1 MHISPIY
8 TLPQYNNFNTVQ
20 NTHDRGLCLRLKPQ
34 LTQDVVSFTGYRR
47 FLDLPQ
53 NEIFARIKRSIS
65 PDNFI
70 GAGGEANVYSIKGTK
85 YCFRCPKGSDDKY
98 KSHLDFDISESDKVN
113 HVVANLGGGATIMNR
128 LKGVPVKTD
137 KMTAEQI
144 QQVAQTIVDF
154 PVQSYRTFMHQ
165 LADADRKN
173 MYFDNFWPNVI
184 INPKDKTITAID
196 FVKDF
201 PYAEEFAPLGKMFSV
216 LTHDENTVEQL
227 GMVANKILKAALKD
241 LAPGQKPCIPPNQFD
256 FSLFLIDLRNLNKFS
271 IADESYCDLFNALQR
286 VVELKELEL
295 QGQNVTNML
304 RNDIQ
309 VAKEIIDLMF

>member
-8 TLPQYNNFNTVQ
+8 TLPQYKDNLSIQKNQ
-20 NTHDRGLCLRLKPQ
+20 DRTFGLKLKPQ
-34 LTQDVVSFTGYRR
+34 LTQDVVSFEGYRR
-47 FLDLPQ
+47 FLDLPK
-53 NEIFARIKRSIS
+53 NEIFARIKRSIR

-70 GAGGEANVYSIKGTK
+70 GAGGEAKVYSIKGTK
-85 YCFRCPKGSDDKY
+85 YCFRCPKGSSDRY
-98 KSHLDFDISESDKVN
+98 NTNIDFNISEADKVN
-113 HVVANLGGGATIMNR
+113 HVVANLGAGATIMTR
-128 LKGVPVKTD
+128 LKGVPVKSD
-137 KMTAEQI
+137 AMSIEQI
-144 QQVAQTIVDF
+144 QQIAQSIVDF
-154 PVQSYRTFMHQ
+154 PVQAYRTFMHQ

-184 INPKDKTITAID
+184 VNPKDKTITAID

-201 PYAEEFAPLGKMFSV
+201 PYAEEFSPLGKMFSA

-241 LAPGQKPCIPPNQFD
+241 LSPGQKPCVEPSQFD
-256 FSLFLIDLRNLNKFS
+256 FSLFLVDLRNLEKFH
-271 IADESYCDLFNALQR
+271 IADESYCDLFNALER

-295 QGQNVTNML
+295 KGEKVASKL
-304 RNDIQ
+304 RNDIN

>member
-1 MHISPIY
+1 MHISPIN
-8 TLPQYNNFNTVQ
+8 TLPQYNQYLPVHKSQ
-20 NTHDRGLCLRLKPQ
+20 DRSFGLKLKPQ
-34 LTQDVVSFTGYRR
+34 LTNDVVNFTGYRR
-47 FLDLPQ
+47 FLDLPKD
-53 NEIFARIKRSIS
+53 EIFARIKRSIS
-65 PDNFI
+65 PDYFI
-70 GAGGEANVYSIKGTK
+70 GAGGEAKVYSIKGTK
-85 YCFRCPKGSDDKY
+85 YCFRCPKGTADTY
-98 KSHLDFDISESDKVN
+98 RTHLDFDISEADKVN

-154 PVQSYRTFMHQ
+154 PVQSYSTFMHQ

-216 LTHDENTVEQL
+216 LTHDGNTVDQM
-227 GMVANKILKAALKD
+227 GMIANKILKAALKD

-271 IADESYCDLFNALQR
+271 IADESYCDLFNALER

-295 QGQNVTNML
+295 KGENVTSML
-304 RNDIQ
+304 KNDIQ

>member
-1 MHISPIY
+1 MHVSNIN
-8 TLPQYNNFNTVQ
+8 TLPQHNMYSTVQ
-20 NTHDRGLCLRLKPQ
+20 KSSNRNFGLNLRPQ
-34 LTQDVVSFTGYRR
+34 LTHDVVNFTGYRR

-53 NEIFARIKRSIS
+53 DEIFARIKRSIR

-70 GAGGEANVYSIKGTK
+70 GAGGEANVYSIRGTK
-85 YCFRCPKGSDDKY
+85 YCFRWPKGSADSY
-98 KSHLDFDISESDKVN
+98 RTHLDFDVSESDKVN

-137 KMTAEQI
+137 KMTADQI

-216 LTHDENTVEQL
+216 LTHDENTVDQL
-227 GMVANKILKAALKD
+227 GMIANKILKAALKE
-241 LAPGQKPCIPPNQFD
+241 LSPGQKPCIEPKQFD
-256 FSLFLIDLRNLNKFS
+256 FALFLTDLRNLNKLS
-271 IADESYCDLFNALQR
+271 IADESYCDLFNALER

-295 QGQNVTNML
+295 QGQNVANMQ

-309 VAKEIIDLMF
+309 VAKDIIDLMF

>member
-1 MHISPIY
+1 MHISPMY
-8 TLPQYNNFNTVQ
+8 TLPQYNQYLPVHKSQ
-20 NTHDRGLCLRLKPQ
+20 DRSFGLKLKPQ
-34 LTQDVVSFTGYRR
+34 LTNDVVNFTGYRR

-53 NEIFARIKRSIS
+53 DEIFARIKRSIR

-70 GAGGEANVYSIKGTK
+70 GAGGEANVYSIRGTK
-85 YCFRCPKGSDDKY
+85 YCFRWPKGSADSY
-98 KSHLDFDISESDKVN
+98 RTHLDFDVSESDKVN

-137 KMTAEQI
+137 KMTADQI

-184 INPKDKTITAID
+184 INPKDKTIIAID

-201 PYAEEFAPLGKMFSV
+201 PYAEEFAPLCKMFSV
-216 LTHDENTVEQL
+216 LTHDENTVDQL
-227 GMVANKILKAALKD
+227 GMIANKILKAALKD
-241 LAPGQKPCIPPNQFD
+241 LSPGQKPCIEPKQFD
-256 FSLFLIDLRNLNKFS
+256 FALFLTDLCNLNKLS
-271 IADESYCDLFNALQR
+271 IADESYCDLFNALER

-295 QGQNVTNML
+295 QGQNVANML
-304 RNDIQ
+304 KNDIQ
-309 VAKEIIDLMF
+309 VATEIIDLMF

>member
-1 MHISPIY
+1 MHISQIN
-8 TLPQYNNFNTVQ
+8 TLPQYNQYLPVHKAQ
-20 NTHDRGLCLRLKPQ
+20 DRSFGLKLKPQ
-34 LTQDVVSFTGYRR
+34 LTNDVVNFTGYRR
-47 FLDLPQ
+47 FLDLPKD
-53 NEIFARIKRSIS
+53 EIFARIKRSIS
-65 PDNFI
+65 PDYFI
-70 GAGGEANVYSIKGTK
+70 GAGGEAKVYSIKGTK
-85 YCFRCPKGSDDKY
+85 YCFRWPKGTADTY
-98 KSHLDFDISESDKVN
+98 RTHLDFDISEADKVN

-216 LTHDENTVEQL
+216 LTHDGNTVDQM
-227 GMVANKILKAALKD
+227 GMIANKILKAALKD

-256 FSLFLIDLRNLNKFS
+256 FSLFLIDLRNLNKFP
-271 IADESYCDLFNALQR
+271 IADESYCDLFNALER

-295 QGQNVTNML
+295 KGENVTSML
-304 RNDIQ
+304 KNDIQ

>member
-1 MHISPIY
+1 MHVNNIN
-8 TLPQYNNFNTVQ
+8 TLPQHNMYSTVQ
-20 NTHDRGLCLRLKPQ
+20 KSSNRNFGLNLRPQ
-34 LTQDVVSFTGYRR
+34 LTHDVVNFTGYRR

-53 NEIFARIKRSIS
+53 DEIFARIKRSIR

-70 GAGGEANVYSIKGTK
+70 GAGGEANVYSIRGTK
-85 YCFRCPKGSDDKY
+85 YCFRWPKGSADSY
-98 KSHLDFDISESDKVN
+98 RTHLDFDVSESDKVN

-137 KMTAEQI
+137 KMTADQI

-216 LTHDENTVEQL
+216 LTHDENTVDQL
-227 GMVANKILKAALKD
+227 GMIANKILKAALKE
-241 LAPGQKPCIPPNQFD
+241 LSPGQKPCIEPKQFD
-256 FSLFLIDLRNLNKFS
+256 FALFLTDLRNLNKLS
-271 IADESYCDLFNALQR
+271 IADESYCDLFNALER

-295 QGQNVTNML
+295 QGQNVANMQ

-309 VAKEIIDLMF
+309 VAKDIIDLMF

>member
-8 TLPQYNNFNTVQ
+8 TLPQYNQYLPVQ
-20 NTHDRGLCLRLKPQ
+20 NSQDRNFGLKLKPQ
-34 LTQDVVSFTGYRR
+34 LSQDVVNFTGYRR
-47 FLDLPQ
+47 FLDLPKD
-53 NEIFARIKRSIS
+53 EIFARIKRSIR
-65 PDNFI
+65 PDYFI
-70 GAGGEANVYSIKGTK
+70 GAGGEAKVYSIKGTK
-85 YCFRCPKGSDDKY
+85 YCFRWPKGTADSY
-98 KSHLDFDISESDKVN
+98 RTHLDFDISEADKVN

-137 KMTAEQI
+137 KMTADQI

-184 INPKDKTITAID
+184 INQKDKTITAID

-216 LTHDENTVEQL
+216 LTHDENTVEQ
-227 GMVANKILKAALKD
+227 MSMIANKILKAALKD

-271 IADESYCDLFNALQR
+271 IADESYCDLFNALER

-295 QGQNVTNML
+295 KGENVTSML
-304 RNDIQ
+304 KNDIQ

>member
-8 TLPQYNNFNTVQ
+8 TLPQYNQYLPVQ
-20 NTHDRGLCLRLKPQ
+20 NSQDRNFGLKLKPQ
-34 LTQDVVSFTGYRR
+34 LSQDVVNFTGYRR
-47 FLDLPQ
+47 FLDLPKD
-53 NEIFARIKRSIS
+53 EIFARIKRSIR
-65 PDNFI
+65 PDYFI
-70 GAGGEANVYSIKGTK
+70 GAGGEAKVYSIKGTK
-85 YCFRCPKGSDDKY
+85 YCFRWPKGTADSY
-98 KSHLDFDISESDKVN
+98 RTHLDFDISEADKVN

-137 KMTAEQI
+137 KMTTDQI

-184 INPKDKTITAID
+184 INSKDKTITAID

-216 LTHDENTVEQL
+216 LTHDGNTVDQM
-227 GMVANKILKAALKD
+227 GMIANKILKAALKD

-271 IADESYCDLFNALQR
+271 IADESYCDLFNALER

-295 QGQNVTNML
+295 KGENVTSML
-304 RNDIQ
+304 KNDIQ